1 MSCKADIRNPLYPP
15 LSALHTW
22 SSGMLILRSNMHVDL
37 LYLLN
42 HFGGFSALT
51 KKYDSETCKLIIW
64 NHISIDLLYNPD
76 FNRMEFQMVRAEL
89 ERFFY
94 YTKIEKNN
102 LVLRVL

>member
-1 MSCKADIRNPLYPP
+1 MNLFFLCLFHPASPVLKKFLLPF
-15 LSALHTW
+15 
-22 SSGMLILRSNMHVDL
+22 SNYNL